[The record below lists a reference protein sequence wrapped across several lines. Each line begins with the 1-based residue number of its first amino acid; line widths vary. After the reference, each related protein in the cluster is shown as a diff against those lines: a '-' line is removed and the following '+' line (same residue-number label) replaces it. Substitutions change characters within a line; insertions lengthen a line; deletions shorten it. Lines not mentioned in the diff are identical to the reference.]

1 MATQPTSSSSSGG
14 SATYG
19 YYETYPVGMVPGPT
33 SVPQH
38 VRDAFA
44 IDYASADL
52 ELPFFELY
60 AHVQTRL
67 AEFLRVPSSSASSSS
82 LPYENDVIIQVG
94 EGMLALWSALKS
106 TIKAGDR
113 VLAISNGVYGS
124 GFAEMAKQIGA
135 DVRVVEFEY
144 DQPLHDFGRI
154 AEVARSFKPHLIT
167 AVQCET
173 PSGMMNRIAP
183 LGRIARDVD
192 ALLYVDFVSAA
203 FGADVR
209 VGEWGID
216 LGLLGS
222 QKALSSTP
230 SLSIVTVSPRAWRK
244 IEAVAYV
251 GYDALLPWRGALAR
265 RFFPYTFDWHSL
277 AALGRALDAVAA
289 ADGGL
294 ESQLA
299 RHSAV
304 AAYCRRRVREMGLEL
319 YVKGREPSSSSTS
332 TTSQEEEE
340 GDDDDGGVGFAST
353 VTAIYVPLGR
363 GGFES
368 WAAFDGALRARGL
381 VVGGSYGP
389 LLEGKVFRLGHMGSQ
404 ADMALVTRALDL
416 LQSVISTSTPSSS
429 SS

>member
-1 MATQPTSSSSSGG
+1 
-14 SATYG
+14 
-19 YYETYPVGMVPGPT
+19 
-33 SVPQH
+33 
-38 VRDAFA
+38 
-44 IDYASADL
+44 
-52 ELPFFELY
+52 
-60 AHVQTRL
+60 
-67 AEFLRVPSSSASSSS
+67 
-82 LPYENDVIIQVG
+82 
-94 EGMLALWSALKS
+94 
-106 TIKAGDR
+106 
-113 VLAISNGVYGS
+113 
-124 GFAEMAKQIGA
+124 
-135 DVRVVEFEY
+135 
-144 DQPLHDFGRI
+144 
-154 AEVARSFKPHLIT
+154 
-167 AVQCET
+167 
-173 PSGMMNRIAP
+173 MNRIAP
-183 LGRIARDVD
+183 LGRIAREVD

-277 AALGRALDAVAA
+277 AALGRALDGVAAAAA

-319 YVKGREPSSSSTS
+319 YVKGREPSSTTTS
-332 TTSQEEEE
+332 SQEEEE
-340 GDDDDGGVGFAST
+340 EDDEGDDEGGVGFAST
-353 VTAIYVPLGR
+353 VTAIYVPTLGR
-363 GGFES
+363 GGGFES

-404 ADMALVTRALDL
+404 ADMALVSRALDI
-416 LQSVISTSTPSSS
+416 LQSVVTTSSSSPSSS
-429 SS
+429 

>member
-1 MATQPTSSSSSGG
+1 
-14 SATYG
+14 
-19 YYETYPVGMVPGPT
+19 
-33 SVPQH
+33 
-38 VRDAFA
+38 
-44 IDYASADL
+44 
-52 ELPFFELY
+52 
-60 AHVQTRL
+60 
-67 AEFLRVPSSSASSSS
+67 
-82 LPYENDVIIQVG
+82 
-94 EGMLALWSALKS
+94 
-106 TIKAGDR
+106 
-113 VLAISNGVYGS
+113 
-124 GFAEMAKQIGA
+124 
-135 DVRVVEFEY
+135 
-144 DQPLHDFGRI
+144 
-154 AEVARSFKPHLIT
+154 
-167 AVQCET
+167 
-173 PSGMMNRIAP
+173 MMNRIAP

-209 VGEWGID
+209 VGEWDID

-277 AALGRALDAVAA
+277 AALGRALDGVAAAA

-319 YVKGREPSSSSTS
+319 YVKGREPSSPSSST
-332 TTSQEEEE
+332 TTSSQEEVEE
-340 GDDDDGGVGFAST
+340 GDEDDDDEGGVGFAST
-353 VTAIYVPLGR
+353 VTAIYVPTLGR
-363 GGFES
+363 GGGFES
-368 WAAFDGALRARGL
+368 WAAFDGALRTRGL

-404 ADMALVTRALDL
+404 ADMALVSRALDI
-416 LQSVISTSTPSSS
+416 LQSVVSASSSPSSS
-429 SS
+429 SSSSS